1 MLFKSL
7 PLSHR
12 MAIFIAVFYPASQVI
27 PWMYGA
33 PLRSVHL
40 LAIILFWGAVA
51 FQWLQRRNPSWQF
64 GSAGGFG
71 QPNLIDTFGS
81 WFDRQSASFKFAY
94 WLAVIIAAIVI
105 YRVM

>member
-1 MLFKSL
+1 MRFKSL

-12 MAIFIAVFYPASQVI
+12 TAIFMAVFYPPSLLI

-33 PLRSVHL
+33 PISPFHL
-40 LAIILFWGAVA
+40 FPMSLLLGTVIS
-51 FQWLQRRNPSWQF
+51 QWLRRRNPDWQL

-71 QPNLIDTFGS
+71 QPNLIDTFGY
-81 WFDRQSASFKFAY
+81 WYDRQSASFKFAY
-94 WLAVIIAAIVI
+94 WLVVIIAAIVI

>member
-12 MAIFIAVFYPASQVI
+12 TAIFIAVLYPASQVI

-33 PLRSVHL
+33 SLRPLHVL
-40 LAIILFWGAVA
+40 PITLFWAIVA
-51 FQWLQRRNPSWQF
+51 FQWLQRRNPSWQL

-81 WFDRQSASFKFAY
+81 WFDRQPASFKFAY